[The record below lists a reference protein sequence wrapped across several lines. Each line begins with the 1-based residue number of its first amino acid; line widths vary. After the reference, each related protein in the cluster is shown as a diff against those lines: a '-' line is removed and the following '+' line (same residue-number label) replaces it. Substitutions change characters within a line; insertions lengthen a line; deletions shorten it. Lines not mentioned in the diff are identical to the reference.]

1 MNETVEQVVATVEHA
16 QQHEDVEEFLSLFHP
31 DATWVTGHGRRLI
44 GRDAIAEF
52 TGQVLPGGMT
62 DTTATYRAE
71 HVVYVRPD
79 VAVVSVIQRVVHA
92 VDGVSEG
99 RPTYILARGE
109 SGWQI
114 VAAQNTVVYNG

>member
-1 MNETVEQVVATVEHA
+1 
-16 QQHEDVEEFLSLFHP
+16 
-31 DATWVTGHGRRLI
+31 
-44 GRDAIAEF
+44 
-52 TGQVLPGGMT
+52 
-62 DTTATYRAE
+62 
-71 HVVYVRPD
+71 
-79 VAVVSVIQRVVHA
+79 